1 MDHIFIYRDPLT
13 ANNWMKCS
21 FNRFHYL
28 PIIGW
33 NKQNSWNNVTIFKH
47 SKLTLKSKKF
57 IKSQTTSISLSWQYC
72 KIINHFCTS
81 RLSAMYSGVSQKD
94 FYHFDIFIEWR
105 RLRFVSSSPSA
116 LRTFWIY
123 SHPNTTS
130 ARELPRSPNVD
141 RKTNMV

>member
-1 MDHIFIYRDPLT
+1 MLT

-21 FNRFHYL
+21 FRGFHYL

-33 NKQNSWNNVTIFKH
+33 NKQISWTMWQFSSI

-57 IKSQTTSISLSWQYC
+57 IKSQTTSIALSWQYC
-72 KIINHFCTS
+72 KIVNHFCS
-81 RLSAMYSGVSQKD
+81 GWLSAMYSGVSQKD
-94 FYHFDIFIEWR
+94 FYLFWYFHWVKS